1 VSARYQMCVASIGGD
16 LSHPRDRMV
25 KAVLE
30 MGHIPIDL
38 VATGLL
44 REESHDTVDAHLG
57 RTDYLILLVGRS
69 EDIAPKDL
77 AAFERAYTCAGE
89 LGVPVLGLVEGGS
102 APPRRK
108 RMSIIGHSRPGGM
121 ESFIQTLQG
130 NPNVL
135 VESLDGISDSAA
147 WVLIRL
153 IEKYRRPGWVSAT
166 TLPSGNVASELARLS
181 AENAEFR
188 SRLESLQTDD
198 EARLETRLEAARRA
212 LLENMILIPLWDRSS
227 NRWEKPVET
236 SLHEFF
242 VRLAPELVVESS
254 LSDASQFVPTGVC
267 ELDPGD
273 FTSRWVVPPNS
284 LNLWFTDLMALGLV
298 QPSLIKHHAK
308 DVNQYWT
315 LTGDGREMLSRVRRS
330 VLATGGHRHVGFTA
344 EHPIPV
350 RPNTQ

>member
-1 VSARYQMCVASIGGD
+1 
-16 LSHPRDRMV
+16 MV

-44 REESHDTVDAHLG
+44 QEDATHTVDAHLG
-57 RTDYLILLVGRS
+57 RTDYLILLVGRGEGVS
-69 EDIAPKDL
+69 QEEL
-77 AAFERAYTCAGE
+77 AAIERTYDCAGE
-89 LGVPVLGLVEGGS
+89 LAVPILALLEGGS
-102 APPRRK
+102 ATPRRK
-108 RMSIIGHSRPGGM
+108 RMSLMGHPRSGG
-121 ESFIQTLQG
+121 SDAFIERVKG
-130 NPNVL
+130 NPKVL
-135 VESLDGISDSAA
+135 VESLDGIADSAA

-153 IEKYRRPGWVSAT
+153 IERYRRPGWVSAT
-166 TLPSGNVASELARLS
+166 TLPSDDVASELARLS

-188 SRLESLQTDD
+188 SKIESLGISDD
-198 EARLETRLEAARRA
+198 AQLETRLEAARRA

-236 SLHEFF
+236 SLYEFF
-242 VRLAPELVVESS
+242 IRLAPELVVESS
-254 LSDASQFVPTGVC
+254 LADASQFVPTGVC

-284 LNLWFTDLMALGLV
+284 LNLWLTDLMALGLV

-315 LTGDGREMLSRVRRS
+315 LTSEGREMLSRVRRS
-330 VLATGGHRHVGFTA
+330 VLETGGHRHVGFTA

-350 RPNTQ
+350 QPNRQ